1 MTDTDPANPQ
11 PADAAL
17 PQSIVLIVDDNP
29 QNVEL
34 LQAFLESLPVKII
47 TAADGCGGAEVR
59 QQLEDP
65 ATFLLLVQWETV
77 AAHMEGFRNSEGFQR
92 WRTLTHPFYVTTP
105 VVTHF
110 REPFATR

>member
-1 MTDTDPANPQ
+1 MIVEHALLTVAPGQESAFE
-11 PADAAL
+11 AAM
-17 PQSIVLIVDDNP
+17 S
-29 QNVEL
+29 E
-34 LQAFLESLPVKII
+34 ALEII

-92 WRTLTHPFYVTTP
+92 WRTLTHPFYVSTP